1 MNKKV
6 LAFVVLVIVIT
17 FAGVVGWRLGHKSTA
32 PASTQSSSN
41 SPSSPAAASDVK
53 SLVSYNLPDGWKE
66 GTCPDHANK
75 IYFSPNGSTINCDTN
90 PSAPVSMSIDSQNS
104 TVCQQ
109 LANVQNVRKH
119 TCISL
124 YIDNHKSLNT
134 TTAFT
139 KSSAHNTEET
149 ISSYYIDTGKG
160 VVKVDYTYTS
170 NNDYQNI
177 FDQFAKSLKV
187 NS

>member
-1 MNKKV
+1 MNRKI
-6 LAFVVLVIVIT
+6 LAAFALIIVIT
-17 FAGVVGWRLGHKSTA
+17 FAGVVGWRLGHKNQT
-32 PASTQSSSN
+32 PASTQSSPN
-41 SPSSPAAASDVK
+41 APSSPATTKDVK
-53 SLVSYNLPDGWKE
+53 SLVSYSLPDAWKE
-66 GTCPDHANK
+66 GTCPNHANK
-75 IYFSPNGSTINCDTN
+75 VYLVPDGATLNCDAN
-90 PSAPVSMSIDSQNS
+90 PSAPVSLSVDPQNS
-104 TVCQQ
+104 TDCQQ

-139 KSSAHNTEET
+139 KSSGRTTDET

-177 FDQFAKSLKV
+177 FDQFAKGLKV
-187 NS
+187 NG